1 MLSVKFLGLC
11 FAVLVLISVML
22 GPKLLLVANG
32 NPRDIHVKQDFPTIQ
47 DAIDNANDG
56 DTIYVSA
63 GTYYEH
69 VVVSKSVT
77 LVGEDKNTTIIDGSN
92 NGTVVSIT
100 ADGVS
105 ISGFKVQNSGWGWYR
120 SGIETQHADNCRIEN
135 NVLFETCHNIRLNG
149 SRNCLVSR
157 NTIDHII
164 SMGYGIR
171 MTDSIDCTVSENFVA
186 NNIGGIVFE
195 DSSNCTASDNY
206 VTRNSDG
213 IRLYSSSTGNQI
225 TANTVF
231 NNSYCGMIYP
241 VPSDMIPRGNL
252 IFHNNFINNTY
263 PFIIQ
268 NNGNAWDNGHE
279 GNYWTNYT
287 GADLNQ
293 DGIGDTPYEVGAD
306 LDNHPLMGYFSEFNI
321 QSNRKTYTILIVSN
335 SNITGLNYESKN
347 NGTTMNFGAAGEAE
361 ATSFCRVAISTD
373 LMNYPF
379 TLLVDNSTSQN
390 NTLRTLPE
398 ASNLTLS
405 SLYFTYPQG
414 MHRITL
420 ISAFSQSPSS
430 DIVIPALLVTC
441 AVVTALALISLG
453 KLKTRRLTKKLN
465 ITK

>member
-1 MLSVKFLGLC
+1 MLVKLRRLCLSVFVLAITVLALKPCVLGY
-11 FAVLVLISVML
+11 A
-22 GPKLLLVANG
+22 
-32 NPRDIHVKQDFPTIQ
+32 NPRVIHVRQDFLTIQ
-47 DAIDNANDG
+47 EAIDNANDG

-69 VVVSKSVT
+69 VVVSKEVT
-77 LVGEDKNTTIIDGSN
+77 LVGEGGNTTIIDGSN
-92 NGTVVSIT
+92 DGTVVRIT
-100 ADGVS
+100 ANGVS
-105 ISGFKVQNSGWGWYR
+105 VSGFKLQNSGWGWYR
-120 SGIETQHADNCRIEN
+120 SGVETQHANNCRIEN
-135 NVLFETCHNIRLNG
+135 NILFETCHNIRLNG
-149 SRNCLVSR
+149 SSNCLISR

-171 MTDSIDCTVSENFVA
+171 LTDSIDCTVSENFVA

-195 DSSNCTASDNY
+195 NSSNCTASDNY

-213 IRLYSSSTGNQI
+213 IRLYSSSAGNRI

-241 VPSDMIPRGNL
+241 VPGDMTPRGNI

-263 PFIIQ
+263 AFIIQ
-268 NNGNAWDNGHE
+268 SSGNIWDDGHE
-279 GNYWTNYT
+279 GNYWSDYT

-293 DGIGDTPYEVGAD
+293 DGIGDTPYGVGAD
-306 LDNHPLMGYFSEFNI
+306 RDNYPLMGYFSEFSI
-321 QSNRKTYTILIVSN
+321 QSNGKTYTIPIVSN

-347 NGTTMNFGAAGEAE
+347 NGTTINFDVTGEAE
-361 ATSFCRVAISTD
+361 ATAFCRIAISVD
-373 LMNYPF
+373 LMNHPF

-420 ISAFSQSPSS
+420 ISAFSQSPSF
-430 DIVIPALLVTC
+430 DVIIPALLVTC

-453 KLKTRRLTKKLN
+453 KLKKRRLTKKLN